1 MPAYRHFRRAVPRLA
16 MSAVLGMMMTG
27 AAFGEEGRNGADIF
41 SRCQACHALAV
52 NSVGPRLCGVV
63 GRKAGSVDG
72 FNYSRAMQEADFHWD
87 RDALMRFL
95 ENPMKTVRGTKM
107 GYAGIKREDERRAL
121 IGYLE
126 DAAQDK
132 NLCT

>member
-16 MSAVLGMMMTG
+16 LTAALAVTVAGP
-27 AAFGEEGRNGADIF
+27 AFGEDVRNGSEIF
-41 SRCQACHALAV
+41 SRCQACHTLAV

-72 FNYSRAMQEADFHWD
+72 FNYSRAMQEADFRWT

-95 ENPMKTVRGTKM
+95 ENPMKTVKGTKM
-107 GYAGIKREDERRAL
+107 GYAGIKQEDERRAL

-126 DAAQDK
+126 DTAQDD
-132 NLCT
+132 NFCP